1 MSRFL
6 STVPTNHGFVNLG
19 LVQSYPTGGSGPT
32 AFGPTSYFGSDP
44 RPPELGDNLNNPIDL
59 GDFNPLFSTK
69 PITGT
74 HGGLTRRQSTFY
86 KFSLFKRRSIQV
98 VQNFSTT
105 AYTQKTN
112 RNTLI
117 AFYKIEEANFRNE
130 LPINNDGFVINEAS
144 VDVEEYDLAQRD
156 YPTQLIE
163 PGEYLFVIT
172 NDIRY
177 QETEFSISIA
187 GFNIDW
193 RFINETADE
202 LIDFEGNG
210 LGGSILTTID
220 FGSIVTA

>member
-6 STVPTNHGFVNLG
+6 STIPTNHGFVNLG
-19 LVQSYPTGGSGPT
+19 LIETYPTGGSGPV

-59 GDFNPLFSTK
+59 GNFDPLFSSQT
-69 PITGT
+69 ISGT

-86 KFSLFKRRSIQV
+86 KFILNVPRSIQV
-98 VQNFSTT
+98 IQNFSTT
-105 AYTQKTN
+105 AYTRQTN

-117 AFYKIEEANFRNE
+117 AFYKIEEARFRRE
-130 LPINNDGFVINEAS
+130 LPINDDGFIINEAS
-144 VDVEEYDLAQRD
+144 VDVEEYDLLQRD
-156 YPTQLIE
+156 YPTQLLQ

-177 QETEFSISIA
+177 QDTEFSISIA
-187 GFNIDW
+187 GSSIDW
-193 RFINETADE
+193 RFVNEPSEEQAD
-202 LIDFEGNG
+202 FG
-210 LGGSILTTID
+210 LLTGQVETLID

>member
-6 STVPTNHGFVNLG
+6 STIPTNHGFVG
-19 LVQSYPTGGSGPT
+19 LEKIQSYPTGGSGPI

-44 RPPELGDNLNNPIDL
+44 RPPELGDNLNNPINL
-59 GDFNPLFSTK
+59 GSFDPLFSTK
-69 PITGT
+69 DITGT

-86 KFSLFKRRSIQV
+86 KFRLFKPRSIQI

-105 AYTQKTN
+105 AYTRQTN

-117 AFYKIEEANFRNE
+117 AFYKIEEARFRKE
-130 LPINNDGFVINEAS
+130 LPINDDGFVINEAS
-144 VDVEEYDLAQRD
+144 IDVEEYDLLQRD
-156 YPTQLIE
+156 YPDQLLE

-177 QETEFSISIA
+177 QDTEFSISIA
-187 GFNIDW
+187 GSSIDW
-193 RFINETADE
+193 RFINEPFEEQTNFG
-202 LIDFEGNG
+202 LITGQVQT
-210 LGGSILTTID
+210 LID

>member
-6 STVPTNHGFVNLG
+6 STIPTNHGFVG
-19 LVQSYPTGGSGPT
+19 LEKIQSYPTGGSGPI

-59 GDFNPLFSTK
+59 GSFDPLFSTK
-69 PITGT
+69 DITGT

-86 KFSLFKRRSIQV
+86 KFKLLKPRSIQV

-105 AYTQKTN
+105 AYTRQTN

-117 AFYKIEEANFRNE
+117 AFYKIEEARFRRE

-144 VDVEEYDLAQRD
+144 IDVEEYDLLQRD
-156 YPTQLIE
+156 YPDQLLK

-177 QETEFSISIA
+177 QDTEFSISIA
-187 GFNIDW
+187 GSSIDW
-193 RFINETADE
+193 RFINESAEEQTNFG
-202 LIDFEGNG
+202 LITGQVQT
-210 LGGSILTTID
+210 LID

>member
-44 RPPELGDNLNNPIDL
+44 KPPEVGDNLNNPIDL

-86 KFSLFKRRSIQV
+86 KFSLFKRRSIQI

-117 AFYKIEEANFRNE
+117 AFYKIEEANFKKE
-130 LPINNDGFVINEAS
+130 LPINNDGFVVNEAS
-144 VDVEEYDLAQRD
+144 IDIEEFDLLHRD
-156 YPTQLIE
+156 YPTLLLE
-163 PGEYLFVIT
+163 KGEYLFVIT

-177 QETEFSISIA
+177 QNTEFSISIA

-202 LIDFEGNG
+202 LTDFEGNG
-210 LGGSILTTID
+210 FGGSVLTTID

>member
-6 STVPTNHGFVNLG
+6 STIPTNHGFVNLG
-19 LVQSYPTGGSGPT
+19 NVEAYPTGGSGPT

-44 RPPELGDNLNNPIDL
+44 KPAELGDNLNNPIDL

-86 KFSLFKRRSIQV
+86 KFTLFKPRSIQIT
-98 VQNFSTT
+98 QNFSTT
-105 AYTQKTN
+105 AYTRQTN

-117 AFYKIEEANFRNE
+117 AFYKIGEANFRNE
-130 LPINNDGFVINEAS
+130 LPINDSGFVVNEAS
-144 VDVEEYDLAQRD
+144 IDVEEYDLLHRD
-156 YPTQLIE
+156 YPTQLLQK
-163 PGEYLFVIT
+163 GDYLFVIT

-177 QETEFSISIA
+177 QDTEFSISVS

-193 RFINETADE
+193 RFIREAVDE
-202 LIDFEGNG
+202 SVDFEGNG
-210 LGGSILTTID
+210 FGGPVLTTID